1 MNNFPELV
9 RVVEVS
15 ARDGLQNEKQAL
27 PAAVKIELINR
38 LGESGLSTIEV
49 SSFVSPRWVPQLA
62 DAAEVVAGIEK
73 KPGVR
78 YPVLVPNEKGMQR
91 AIAAGAGEVAVF
103 TAASETF
110 SQKNSNASIAES
122 FQRIDTVMRLAEEN
136 EMPVRG
142 YLSCVLGC
150 PYEGDIDASVV
161 AQLAERLAGMG
172 CYEISLGDTIGA
184 GTPLAAQKMLATV
197 AEKVAMDKLA
207 IHFHDTRG
215 QALANIFACLELGVS
230 VIDAS
235 VAGLGGCPYAK
246 GASGNVASEDLVYLL
261 HGMAIETGID
271 LDALTDAGLYICRRL
286 DRMPGSRL
294 GQVAWRQQQ

>member
-1 MNNFPELV
+1 MNNFPESV

-27 PAAVKIELINR
+27 PAAVKIELIDR
-38 LGESGLSTIEV
+38 LGACGRSTIEV

-62 DAAEVVAGIEK
+62 DAAEVMAGISK
-73 KPGVR
+73 KPDVR
-78 YPVLVPNEKGMQR
+78 YPVLVPNTEGMQR
-91 AIAAGAGEVAVF
+91 AIAAGASEVAVF
-103 TAASETF
+103 AAASESF
-110 SQKNSNASIAES
+110 SQKNSNAGIAES
-122 FQRIDTVMRLAEEN
+122 LQRIEAVMQLAKEN
-136 EMPVRG
+136 GMPVRG

-150 PYEGDIDASVV
+150 PYEGDISASVV
-161 AQLAERLAGMG
+161 AGLAERLAGMG

-184 GTPLAAQKMLATV
+184 GTPLAAREMLAAV

-215 QALANIFACLELGVS
+215 QALAGIFACLELGVS

-261 HGMAIETGID
+261 HGMAIRTGID
-271 LDALTDAGLYICRRL
+271 LDALTDAGLFICRHL
-286 DRMPGSRL
+286 DRMPGSHL
-294 GQVAWRQQQ
+294 GQIAWRQQH